1 MIIRN
6 HLISSTAFLLLA
18 IIFSGCSSESNKSQ
32 NPDVP
37 DLPPATVETDAHD
50 HPSDGPHHGHL
61 IELGKEEYHAE
72 FIHDEKNSTV
82 TIYILDGTAKNVV
95 PIDSKEILIN
105 LKHDGRGEQFKLTA
119 LPDKGDPGDNRH
131 DSYRMTKNSMKIFMP
146 RMRMHASLYE
156 LLGNHIP
163 ERSNLIM
170 EVTITNIS
178 IQKDYYN
185 KLVLTIKFK
194 ITRF

>member
-1 MIIRN
+1 MIKRN

-32 NPDVP
+32 NSDVP

-61 IELGKEEYHAE
+61 IELGKEEFHAE

-119 LPDKGDPGDNRH
+119 LPDKGDPEGQSSRFVSNDKELNEDLHAKGADARLALRIAGKSYSGKIEPDHGSH
-131 DSYRMTKNSMKIFMP
+131 DHK
-146 RMRMHASLYE
+146 H
-156 LLGNHIP
+156 
-163 ERSNLIM
+163 
-170 EVTITNIS
+170 
-178 IQKDYYN
+178 
-185 KLVLTIKFK
+185 
-194 ITRF
+194 